1 MARPVLSAAH
11 SSMKTTTRRTLL
23 VALAAL
29 LLGTVGCDDVLIFDV
44 APDGRLL
51 VAFDADGKA
60 AAVGE
65 GNRPRHLG
73 LVDATTGEVARLTS
87 QAAPLA
93 WPRACGAGAVAV
105 RARTTLVYIPG
116 PGEEGAVRVLR
127 AGGKRLF
134 QPMPSPTGDKVA
146 VLETTKL
153 GVPGVLMVLDAHTGA
168 VDRALEDVLPGF
180 AWVGDDAL
188 LVPHALGP
196 MDESGAPAPAEVILS
211 KGGQA
216 PTIACRATLT
226 VATWIAP
233 RRGSGEAA
241 ICVARAGETPTIG
254 LARIAAGSK
263 EATLSAGTAQLEFF
277 PDVEQGGRVLYTRS
291 TPNPKRPSLEGE
303 LRVAPL
309 GDLAASTQV
318 PTRGP
323 ATAPRWVDAGRVA
336 YHTPEDHLVVQSLD
350 GSGRLDLTDHLRA
363 AYGESP

>member
-1 MARPVLSAAH
+1 MT
-11 SSMKTTTRRTLL
+11 TTTRRTLL
-23 VALAAL
+23 AAL
-29 LLGTVGCDDVLIFDV
+29 TAVLLGTTGCDDVMIFDV

-73 LVDATTGEVARLTS
+73 LVDAATGEVARLTT

-153 GVPGVLMVLDAHTGA
+153 GVPGVLLVLDAHTGA
-168 VDRALEDVLPGF
+168 VDRALEDVLLGF

-188 LVPHALGP
+188 LAPHATGP
-196 MDESGAPAPAEVILS
+196 VDESGAPAPAEVILS
-211 KGGQA
+211 RGGQA
-216 PTIACRATLT
+216 PVIACRATLT

-241 ICVARAGETPTIG
+241 ICVARAGEPPSIG

-263 EATLSAGTAQLEFF
+263 DAALPAPSGAQLEFF
-277 PDVEQGGRVLYTRS
+277 PDVDQGGRVLYTRS

-309 GDLAASTQV
+309 GDLAGSAV
-318 PTRGP
+318 IPTRGP
-323 ATAPRWVDAGRVA
+323 ATAPRWVGPGRVA
-336 YHTPEDHLVVQSLD
+336 YHTPEDHLIVQSLD
-350 GSGRLDLTDHLRA
+350 GSGRLDLTDNLRA